1 LTNELGSD
9 TILVIFTMVKL
20 CKRGQKMKKIMR
32 KVTVLLTGI
41 LLLTSLTACSKF
53 DASAYVKAVLDNAY
67 FNDATGILE
76 LGLSTEEEAAA
87 VYNKGVESLVGV
99 TLSNVAVSEALKA
112 EYHQF
117 YVDLYAGA
125 KYTVGEATEID
136 ENIYE
141 VPVVCEKLQ
150 VFGNANLAYE
160 AELQTLAATWTEAA
174 LAGEEVP
181 SDEEKYEQFFTVYKN
196 CLNAELEKSI
206 YGEQVTLTV
215 KVEKVNG
222 VWMLNTED
230 RLNIEY
236 ALIDF
241 EEMFETQ

>member
-1 LTNELGSD
+1 MEE
-9 TILVIFTMVKL
+9 L
-20 CKRGQKMKKIMR
+20 CKRGQKMKKMMR
-32 KVTVLLTGI
+32 KITVFLTGI
-41 LLLTSLTACSKF
+41 LLLTSLVACSKF
-53 DASAYVKAVLDNAY
+53 DSSAYVKAVLDNAY

-76 LGLSTEEEAAA
+76 LGLSTEEEAVA
-87 VYNKGVESLVGV
+87 VYNDGVESLVGV
-99 TLSNVAVSEALKA
+99 TLSNVSVSDELEA
-112 EYHQF
+112 EYRQF
-117 YVDLYAGA
+117 YADLYAGA

-136 ENIYE
+136 ENTYE
-141 VPVVCEKLQ
+141 VSVECEKLL
-150 VFGNANLAYE
+150 VFGNANAAYE

-196 CLNAELEKSI
+196 CLRAELEKAV
-206 YGEQVTLTV
+206 YGEPTTLTV

-222 VWMLNTED
+222 IWTLNTED

-241 EEMFETQ
+241 EEMFETK